1 MADTEITYQTYQ
13 EESPADSQTLLLHLQ
28 ALLAEPAS
36 QKAVCAFLDG
46 LQDTEVALLLASFP
60 ATERERIWQCV
71 PPSLQGEVLAE
82 TSEEVRANLMADMPV
97 EAVTTL
103 TERLPPEEVTEL
115 LDTVEPDVKE
125 AVIESL
131 DAPVRDHVEALQ
143 AYDDDQVGRYMDPDT
158 TNVKQGVSLEAVQR
172 YVRIHQLLDAQSQAL
187 LVTDTD
193 QHLVGALSVVDLV
206 KQPQEASVDQFM
218 YMPTY
223 VTDSM
228 DTHEAATLLR
238 SKELNFVPVI
248 NEAGVLVGQLNSQQI
263 MELTRDDSDA
273 TLLGMSGVKEEDELF
288 APIRS
293 SAKSRGVWL
302 GINLAT
308 AFLAAWV
315 IGQFEAVLS
324 QVVALAVLMPVVAS
338 MGGIAG
344 SQTLTVVIRGMAM
357 GQIGGNN
364 RWWLMQKE
372 LWVGMIGGFIWGSVV
387 AIVAQLWFEDV
398 MITLV
403 IGLAILINMTVAN
416 VAGISVPLVLKR
428 MGIDPALSGAV
439 ILTTVTDVVGFMSF
453 LGLATLLILT
463 V

>member
-1 MADTEITYQTYQ
+1 MAETDVTDQTYLTD
-13 EESPADSQTLLLHLQ
+13 SPSDTQTLLLSLQ
-28 ALLAEPAS
+28 KLLADPEA
-36 QKAVCAFLDG
+36 QGEVCAFLDG
-46 LQDTEVALLLASFP
+46 LNDTEIALLLESFP
-60 ATERERIWQCV
+60 STERERIWQCV
-71 PPSLQGEVLAE
+71 PQSLQGEVLAE
-82 TSEEVRANLMADMPV
+82 IGEEVRSGIMADMPV
-97 EAVTTL
+97 EAVTNL
-103 TERLPPEEVTEL
+103 TQNLPPEDVTEL
-115 LDTVEPDVKE
+115 LGTVNPEIKE
-125 AVIESL
+125 AVIETL
-131 DAPVRDHVEALQ
+131 DTPVRDYVETLQ
-143 AYDDDQVGRYMDPDT
+143 GYGENQVGRFMDPDT
-158 TNVKQGVSLEAVQR
+158 ANVKQGVSLETVQR
-172 YVRIHQLLDAQSQAL
+172 YVRINQLLDAESQEL
-187 LVTDTD
+187 MVTDKD
-193 QHLVGALSVVDLV
+193 NYLVGALSLVDLV
-206 KQPQEASVDQFM
+206 KQNQEALVDEYM
-218 YMPTY
+218 HMPTY
-223 VTDSM
+223 LVDTM
-228 DTHEAATLLR
+228 DTHEAATILR
-238 SKELNFVPVI
+238 SKELSFVPVV
-248 NEAGVLVGQLNSQQI
+248 NEAGILVGQLNSSEI
-263 MELTRDDSDA
+263 MALTRDDADA

-364 RWWLMQKE
+364 RWWLMNKE
-372 LWVGMIGGFIWGSVV
+372 LWVGMIGGAVWGAVV
-387 AIVAQLWFEDV
+387 AVVAQIWFENA

-403 IGLAILINMTVAN
+403 IALAILINMTVAN
-416 VAGISVPLVLKR
+416 VAGISIPLLLKR

-453 LGLATLLILT
+453 LGLATLLILS